1 MAMYNVTLF
10 RDVASNCNVSFQTGT
25 MFLVLRNKMQY
36 SIQSELH
43 YIAETNKDVADI
55 TVSSS
60 CMARSTR
67 SENDVIYLLDKKV
80 ELLLLRHYFNTF

>member
-43 YIAETNKDVADI
+43 YIAETNKGVADI
-55 TVSSS
+55 T
-60 CMARSTR
+60 
-67 SENDVIYLLDKKV
+67 
-80 ELLLLRHYFNTF
+80 